1 MGKLV
6 DCGLALDG
14 GGFGVGSF
22 HLSSLLMRGSCSISF
37 APAAISSSSARE
49 RWVMSLVSTSS
60 LVWLLFRSGITLLS
74 NMPKT
79 RACVGVH
86 SLSCITTSLATTIC
100 SVTNSAIMPRI
111 SEVSRGDKPRG
122 A

>member
-1 MGKLV
+1 MGELV
-6 DCGLALDG
+6 YGGLALDG
-14 GGFGVGSF
+14 GGFGVAF
-22 HLSSLLMRGSCSISF
+22 LHFFCGSCSINF

-74 NMPKT
+74 NMLKT

-111 SEVSRGDKPRG
+111 SEVSRGDRPRG